1 MQNIKRGLLLEGIV
15 SIGLALLMFFFAGI
29 SNGLFLLSIPFD
41 LIGTGLRR
49 LSLSTSLGNIIALI
63 IFVVISLTPIF
74 YMIYKIKKYRWDN
87 VDVILPII
95 SFYSFYMLYQFINP
109 GLLINQL
116 PAVLADT
123 SAMPYLKLSLSILFY
138 SLCAS
143 YAILRT
149 VGKLSKE
156 NMVNNSHYLF
166 SGLQKILLSIS
177 ILYTFYIGYF
187 STFQMFVDLYKNK
200 KEERSTINFLFV
212 FIKYALENLPIVF
225 TILIFMSG
233 ILLLKAMITEEA
245 NGEMEAANILGII
258 SRRAVYITVFCNIA
272 LNGIQFLLSNRL
284 NDTNFSLEIS
294 LFPLVIS
301 FSAMIISGY
310 FRKTKELI
318 EDNELII

>member
-1 MQNIKRGLLLEGIV
+1 MQNLKRGFILEGIF
-15 SIGLALLMFFFAGI
+15 SMGLAVLMYFLAGI
-29 SNGLFLLSIPFD
+29 RNGLFLLSIPFE
-41 LIGTGLRR
+41 LIGSGLRR
-49 LSLSTSLGNIIALI
+49 LSLSTTVGNVIAVFV
-63 IFVVISLTPIF
+63 FVVISLLPIF
-74 YMIYKIKKYRWDN
+74 YMIYKIKKYQWDK

-95 SFYSFYMLYQFINP
+95 SFYSFYMIYKFINP

-116 PAVLADT
+116 PTLLANA
-123 SAMPYLKLSLSILFY
+123 SAMPYLKLSLSVLFY

-156 NMVNNSHYLF
+156 NMVNNSHYLY
-166 SGLQKILLSIS
+166 SGLQKILLLIS
-177 ILYTFYIGYF
+177 ILYTFFIGYF
-187 STFQMFVDLYKNK
+187 STFQLLVDFYKNK

-212 FIKYALENLPIVF
+212 FIKYALENLPIIF
-225 TILIFMSG
+225 TILIFVSA
-233 ILLLKAMITEEA
+233 ILLLKAMITNDA
-245 NGEMEAANILGII
+245 RDEMEASNKLGII
-258 SRRAVYITVFCNIA
+258 SRRAVYITVISNIA

-284 NDTNFSLEIS
+284 NDTDFSLEFS
-294 LFPLVIS
+294 LFPLIIS